1 MNYRSDGTANVLGAL
16 ALHVAGVVRS
26 SVTRETGGGGMLP
39 DALIVI
45 KDQPGRTV
53 DWLGRV
59 LEMSQPGAVHLVQ
72 RLAAA
77 GWVER
82 RRGADARSYALHLTP
97 SGREAAERVLRVR
110 RQALDELIGRL
121 GPEQRQHLDEIAAT
135 LLAGTVGDE
144 PELARV
150 CRLCDRS
157 CCDDCPAYAGYLRAA
172 P

>member
-1 MNYRSDGTANVLGAL
+1 MNYLAAGTANVLGAL
-16 ALHVAGVVRS
+16 AVQVAGAVRTA
-26 SVTRETGGGGMLP
+26 VTSELGSGGMVP

-53 DWLGRV
+53 DWLSRV
-59 LEMSQPGAVHLVQ
+59 LEMSQPGAVHLVR
-72 RLAAA
+72 RLAEA

-97 SGREAAERVLRVR
+97 SGKDAAERALRA
-110 RQALDELIGRL
+110 RQRLLDELTARLTAEQRRHLGEIASAVL
-121 GPEQRQHLDEIAAT
+121 GPAA
-135 LLAGTVGDE
+135 GSE
-144 PELARV
+144 PALARV

-157 CCDDCPAYAGYLRAA
+157 CCDACPAYAGYLQAA